1 MLSLETEE
9 NLNVMMWDMIGLVNL
24 SSSSLAS
31 ENKCHDPG
39 GYYLSPERGYAGLK
53 TGFSPGGDA
62 VRKAAV
68 VKSGCASEPPW
79 SFKKSECPQYPWAS
93 EISLWGRTQ
102 ISVFL

>member
-1 MLSLETEE
+1 MEWPGAVFSLETEE
-9 NLNVMMWDMIGLVNL
+9 NLHVMMWDVIGLVKL

-31 ENKCHDPG
+31 EIKCHDPG
-39 GYYLSPERGYAGLK
+39 GCYLGLK
-53 TGFSPGGDA
+53 TGFSPGRNA

-93 EISLWGRTQ
+93 GISLWGRTQ